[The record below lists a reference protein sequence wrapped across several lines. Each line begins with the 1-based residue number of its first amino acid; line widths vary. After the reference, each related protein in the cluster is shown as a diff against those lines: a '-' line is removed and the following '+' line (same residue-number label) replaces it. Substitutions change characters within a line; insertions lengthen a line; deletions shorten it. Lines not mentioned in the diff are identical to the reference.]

1 MERTNC
7 QNCGAP
13 LTGCRCEYCGTVDTS
28 AEKRMREDIQR
39 LRAEIDNLMFADQIR
54 RSVNHF
60 ISAGLRPTQPPP
72 TAEKKKGD
80 EKLDYTIRN
89 PAGELV
95 LQAPE
100 SCRYS
105 RQVELALLVAGYAI
119 RLHGRKITKKE
130 LTENVKNRR

>member
-1 MERTNC
+1 MEQTNC
-7 QNCGAP
+7 PNCGAP

-39 LRAEIDNLMFADQIR
+39 LRGEIDDLMFADQIR

-60 ISAGLRPTQPPP
+60 VSAGLRPTQPSLP
-72 TAEKKKGD
+72 TKKGD
-80 EKLDYTIRN
+80 EMLDYTIRN

-95 LQAPE
+95 LQAAE

-105 RQVELALLVAGYAI
+105 RQVELELLAAGYTI
-119 RLHGRKITKKE
+119 WLHGRKITKKE

>member
-1 MERTNC
+1 MEQTNC
-7 QNCGAP
+7 PNCGAP

-28 AEKRMREDIQR
+28 AEKQMREDIQR
-39 LRAEIDNLMFADQIR
+39 WQAEIDNLMFADQIR
-54 RSVNHF
+54 RSVDCF
-60 ISAGLRPTQPPP
+60 LSAGSRPAPQSLP
-72 TAEKKKGD
+72 TKK
-80 EKLDYTIRN
+80 ERFDYTIHN
-89 PAGELV
+89 PTGGLV

-105 RQVELALLVAGYAI
+105 RQVELDLLAAGYTI

>member
-7 QNCGAP
+7 PNCGAP

-39 LRAEIDNLMFADQIR
+39 VRDEIDNLMFADQIR

-60 ISAGLRPTQPPP
+60 IPAGLRPTPPSPP
-72 TAEKKKGD
+72 TKKIGD
-80 EKLDYTIRN
+80 EMLDYTIHN

-105 RQVELALLVAGYAI
+105 RQVELELLAAGYTI

>member
-1 MERTNC
+1 MEQTNC
-7 QNCGAP
+7 PNCGTP

-39 LRAEIDNLMFADQIR
+39 LRVEIDDLMFADQTR
-54 RSVNHF
+54 QSVNHF
-60 ISAGLRPTQPPP
+60 VSAGFRPTPPSLP
-72 TAEKKKGD
+72 TKKGD
-80 EKLDYTIRN
+80 EMLDYTIRN
-89 PAGELV
+89 PTGELV

-105 RQVELALLVAGYAI
+105 RQVELELLAAGYTI
-119 RLHGRKITKKE
+119 RLHGRKIAKKE

>member
-1 MERTNC
+1 MEQTNC
-7 QNCGAP
+7 PNCGAP

-39 LRAEIDNLMFADQIR
+39 LRVEIDNLMFAD
-54 RSVNHF
+54 VNHF
-60 ISAGLRPTQPPP
+60 ISAGLRPTPPSLP
-72 TAEKKKGD
+72 PKKKGD
-80 EKLDYTIRN
+80 EMLDYTIRN

-100 SCRYS
+100 RCRYS
-105 RQVELALLVAGYAI
+105 RQVELALLAAGYTI

>member
-7 QNCGAP
+7 PNCGAP

-28 AEKRMREDIQR
+28 AEKRMRV
-39 LRAEIDNLMFADQIR
+39 EIDNLMFAD
-54 RSVNHF
+54 VNHF
-60 ISAGLRPTQPPP
+60 ISAGSRPTPPSLP
-72 TAEKKKGD
+72 TKK
-80 EKLDYTIRN
+80 ERFDYTVHN

-95 LQAPE
+95 LQTPE
-100 SCRYS
+100 ICRYS
-105 RQVELALLVAGYAI
+105 RQVDMELLAAGYTI

>member
-1 MERTNC
+1 MEQTNC
-7 QNCGAP
+7 PNCGAP
-13 LTGCRCEYCGTVDTS
+13 LTGCRCEYCGTVDTL
-28 AEKRMREDIQR
+28 AEKQMREDIQR
-39 LRAEIDNLMFADQIR
+39 LRGEIDNLMLADQIR
-54 RSVNHF
+54 RSVDHF
-60 ISAGLRPTQPPP
+60 VSVGFRPAPPSLP
-72 TAEKKKGD
+72 TKK
-80 EKLDYTIRN
+80 ERFDYTVHN

-105 RQVELALLVAGYAI
+105 RQVELELLAAGYTI

>member
-39 LRAEIDNLMFADQIR
+39 LRVEIDNLMFSD
-54 RSVNHF
+54 VNHF
-60 ISAGLRPTQPPP
+60 ISASLRPTPPSLP
-72 TAEKKKGD
+72 TKKKGG
-80 EKLDYTIRN
+80 EMLDYTIRN
-89 PAGELV
+89 PAGEVV

-105 RQVELALLVAGYAI
+105 RQVELELLAAGYTI
-119 RLHGRKITKKE
+119 RLHGPKITNKE

>member
-1 MERTNC
+1 MEQTNC
-7 QNCGAP
+7 PNCGAP

-28 AEKRMREDIQR
+28 AEKQMREDIQR
-39 LRAEIDNLMFADQIR
+39 WQAEIDNLMLADQIR
-54 RSVNHF
+54 RSVDRF
-60 ISAGLRPTQPPP
+60 VSAGFRPAPPSLP
-72 TAEKKKGD
+72 TKTERF
-80 EKLDYTIRN
+80 DYTIHN
-89 PAGELV
+89 LTGGLV

-105 RQVELALLVAGYAI
+105 RQVEMELLAAGYAI

>member
-1 MERTNC
+1 MEQTNC
-7 QNCGAP
+7 PNCGAP

-28 AEKRMREDIQR
+28 AEKQMREDIQR
-39 LRAEIDNLMFADQIR
+39 WQAEIDNLMLADQIR
-54 RSVNHF
+54 RSVDYSL
-60 ISAGLRPTQPPP
+60 SAGFRPAPQSLP
-72 TAEKKKGD
+72 TKE
-80 EKLDYTIRN
+80 ERFDYTIHN
-89 PAGELV
+89 PTGGLV

-105 RQVELALLVAGYAI
+105 RHVELELLAAGYTI